1 MQDIKIASSNPAE
14 KGSSLNSCFFAVR
27 TLSTPQ
33 LTAEREAVAHDI
45 TAKISINDEQRNKRF
60 LLLSTRKNNETEKE
74 SLGVGRDM

>member
-1 MQDIKIASSNPAE
+1 MQEWYCTKKIILLDIKLASNNPAE

-45 TAKISINDEQRNKRF
+45 
-60 LLLSTRKNNETEKE
+60 
-74 SLGVGRDM
+74 